1 VTDRVDLPV
10 ALELSIGAL
19 VVLAVILVAVGGAA
33 GLGAAAVAVR
43 AGAILGALGGWAWM
57 LRIALLDPE
66 V

>member
-1 VTDRVDLPV
+1 VTDRVDLAV

-33 GLGAAAVAVR
+33 GLDIAGVVVR
-43 AGAILGALGGWAWM
+43 ACAVIGALAGWAWM